1 MNELDLPPEIFE
13 AEEAFELL
21 RFWAVDGED
30 VVQLY
35 VGSMGEEEPKM
46 WGFIL
51 ADIARHAINA
61 LGQNDPSLDAETLRA
76 RIEQGFRERMEQRIG
91 VSGQIGGRAQ

>member
-1 MNELDLPPEIFE
+1 MNELELPAEVFE
-13 AEEAFELL
+13 SEEAFELL

-35 VGSMGEEEPKM
+35 VGALGDDEPKM

-51 ADIARHAINA
+51 ADIAKHAINA
-61 LGQNDPSLDAETLRA
+61 LGQSDPSLDPEMVRA
-76 RIEQGFRERMEQRIG
+76 QIEQGFRERMEQRVG

>member
-1 MNELDLPPEIFE
+1 MNELEIPVE
-13 AEEAFELL
+13 AIDADEAVELL

-30 VVQLY
+30 IVQLY

-61 LGQNDPSLDAETLRA
+61 LGQNDPSLSAETLRA
-76 RIEQGFRERMEQRIG
+76 QIEQGFRERLEQRVG